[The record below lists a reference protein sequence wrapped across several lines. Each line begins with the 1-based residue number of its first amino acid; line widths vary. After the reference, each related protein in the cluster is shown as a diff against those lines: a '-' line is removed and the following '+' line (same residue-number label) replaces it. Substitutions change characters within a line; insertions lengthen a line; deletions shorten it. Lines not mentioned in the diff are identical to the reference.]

1 MDRVVT
7 TEKSVYRFPKT
18 EKNGRVSETVLSLFR
33 FYFVLPF
40 WLLLLLQLPGLS
52 YFVLVFLILVLSLG
66 NFSLSLSVMTT
77 TTTTLVGCIHSLSP
91 SLLPVHCTI
100 RGHLVVLLFITAVVL
115 LLCCTL
121 LSAST
126 GASSTHLITW
136 STCQPASLPAV
147 VCVTGRQ

>member
-1 MDRVVT
+1 MHRVVT

-18 EKNGRVSETVLSLFR
+18 EKNGRVRGTVLSLFR

-40 WLLLLLQLPGLS
+40 WLLLLLLQLPGLS
-52 YFVLVFLILVLSLG
+52 YFVLVFLILVLLLG
-66 NFSLSLSVMTT
+66 NFSLSVMTTT

-115 LLCCTL
+115 LCCTSFCFCWRIL
-121 LSAST
+121 N
-126 GASSTHLITW
+126 SSNHLEHL
-136 STCQPASLPAV
+136 PASLPAV